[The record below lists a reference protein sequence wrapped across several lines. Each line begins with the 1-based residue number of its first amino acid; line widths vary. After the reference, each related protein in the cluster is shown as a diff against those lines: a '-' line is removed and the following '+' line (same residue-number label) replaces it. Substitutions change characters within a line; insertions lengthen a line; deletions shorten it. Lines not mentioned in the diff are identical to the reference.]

1 MKREYKFRAWDGK
14 KMIYIGDDRN
24 DTYIMFMEG
33 IWFVYDTFSGEHL
46 LLASS
51 ENDNEIMQYTG
62 LKDKNGKEIYE
73 GDIHGF
79 KTKIDDKTTW
89 CYLPVVFDNGAF
101 WLDESFLKDRSM
113 LTLLCEYK
121 DEPLNIVAN
130 IYQDKHLLK

>member
-1 MKREYKFRAWDGK
+1 MKREYKFRAWDK
-14 KMIYIGDDRN
+14 KYNQRVLFDLEDLHHWTKVN
-24 DTYIMFMEG
+24 NF
-33 IWFVYDTFSGEHL
+33 HL
-46 LLASS
+46 
-51 ENDNEIMQYTG
+51 DNYQNIQQYTG